1 MIELITQNEDVLYL
15 PNLVDELTVDRDM
28 SGSPSTLS
36 FKITKDDVV
45 NIQEGNPVRVKVDGE
60 KFFYGFVFNK
70 KRSKDGIIEIT
81 AYDQLR
87 YLKNKDT
94 ITYTNKR
101 ADEVITL
108 IADKFNLKVGELE
121 NTKYLIVSR
130 VEDNKTLMD
139 MIDNALDLT
148 LTNTKELYI
157 LYDDFGEIMLKNINQ
172 MQVDELID
180 SESGENFS
188 YTTSIDNSYNQIKL
202 IYEDSESGKS
212 EVYITKD
219 SDNINNWG
227 VLQYFEKIEEQTNGK
242 LKADS
247 LLSLY
252 NAKTRDLSLTN
263 VKGILSV
270 RGGSF
275 IAIQLNLGDII
286 LNEYMLVEKC
296 KHKFKNNEHFMDLT
310 LKGW

>member
-1 MIELITQNEDVLYL
+1 LIELITQNEDVLYL